1 MAEAIVFLIFAAVA
15 LAGAIGVVTASNP
28 VHSAM
33 GLLATMFSL
42 AVLYLLLD
50 APFVAVVQIII
61 YAGAVMTLFLF
72 VIMLIGVDTSDA
84 YGAQLPVQRAMTAAV
99 AVGLFAVVAVA
110 GRVAWVTGSDAFGKP
125 DLYGSAEAVA
135 DEVFGTW
142 TVVFLSTVMLLTIA
156 ALGTIALAYYQL
168 GPNREDAS

>member
-1 MAEAIVFLIFAAVA
+1 MAEAIVFLVFAAVA
-15 LAGAIGVVTASNP
+15 LAGAVGVVTASNP

-84 YGAQLPVQRAMTAAV
+84 YGAQLPLQRALTAAV
-99 AVGLFAVVAVA
+99 SVGLFAVVAVA

-125 DLYGSAEAVA
+125 NLYGSAEVVA